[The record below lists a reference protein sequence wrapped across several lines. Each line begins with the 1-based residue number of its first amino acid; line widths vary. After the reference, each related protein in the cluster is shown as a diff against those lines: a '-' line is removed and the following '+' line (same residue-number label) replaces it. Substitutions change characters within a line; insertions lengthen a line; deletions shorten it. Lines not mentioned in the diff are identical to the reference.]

1 MNKKTLFWVWLGG
14 IYISLLLLSIAISD
28 YTISLYPLSFHQAN
42 PGKED
47 WDWGLALFL
56 SLVLYTI
63 TSVRKL
69 GPTEQGSR
77 VFFGRPVDQVSS
89 GFVIVPNGLFELK
102 IFPSKITIMQKEFPA
117 EPEKIYRSKDGDH
130 EIIPPEMI
138 QLGMKPPI
146 RIPFGKPGEQES
158 SVLDRDPLN
167 QRLIEEVVPIV
178 RWSVDDCILFMQTV
192 ETIEKA
198 ESQMEDLCVAILSR
212 EFGVATPSQVIAD
225 LRTYN
230 NTLTTE
236 LQTGVARWGISI
248 ESAKIKVINFSY
260 NLNKAVQ
267 KIAEETAKGKA
278 RTIEAEGL
286 KQAAIRAG
294 EGAGAAEKAVLK
306 GRTDGLEDMMNRLDV
321 KGPAVLAAETAR
333 GITNNP
339 GQKTIIAGSSGFA
352 DLAAIGTILG
362 EALAKGKEAKNE
374 T

>member
-14 IYISLLLLSIAISD
+14 IYISLLLLSLAISD

-56 SLVLYTI
+56 SLILYTI

-69 GPTEQGSR
+69 GPTEQGVR

-89 GFVIVPNGLFELK
+89 GFVLIPFGLFELE
-102 IFPSKITIMQKEFPA
+102 IFPRGIIQNEFPDN
-117 EPEKIYRSKDGDH
+117 PENIYRGKDGDH
-130 EIIPPEMI
+130 GIIPP
-138 QLGMKPPI
+138 GMKPPI
-146 RIPFGKPGEQES
+146 RIPFGQPGQQGD

-167 QRLIEEVVPIV
+167 QRLIEEVVPVV
-178 RWSVDDCILFMQTV
+178 RWSIKDCILFLTSGLTV
-192 ETIEKA
+192 EKA
-198 ESQMEDLCVAILSR
+198 AAQMEDLCVATLSR
-212 EFGVATPSQVIAD
+212 EFGKLTPAQVTAD
-225 LRTYN
+225 YQTHN
-230 NTLTTE
+230 NTLTSE
-236 LQTGVARWGISI
+236 LQEAVTTWGVAI
-248 ESAKIKVINFSY
+248 ESGKVKVINFSHD
-260 NLNKAVQ
+260 LNKAIQ
-267 KIAEETAKGKA
+267 TIAEQTAKGKA